1 MGLIERKEL
10 EEIKATIDERLN
22 TLTRDMERRIAEYR
36 DQMADVRKKT
46 IDTVAERPLLA
57 LGVAFALGMT
67 LGIALSGSRH

>member
-1 MGLIERKEL
+1 MRLIERKEL

-22 TLTRDMERRIAEYR
+22 TLTRDMERRITEYR

-46 IDTVAERPLLA
+46 IDTVGERPFLA
-57 LGVAFALGMT
+57 LGVTFALGMR